1 MLVIV
6 NVMAGAGVG
15 PPPLV
20 VKTLCELGAK
30 MVLLA
35 RKEPGFFYGGDENDV
50 NESIEKQQAVG
61 ELAACAYEE
70 RK

>member
-20 VKTLCELGAK
+20 VIDPTTINKGYC
-30 MVLLA
+30 
-35 RKEPGFFYGGDENDV
+35 FYASINKLMYFLEN
-50 NESIEKQQAVG
+50 
-61 ELAACAYEE
+61 
-70 RK
+70 